1 MVNIIKIAQLNNV
14 NISDFTT
21 IHNVNIMVISYL
33 QGGKTPIMGRMK
45 KMKKTAYFRFM
56 TTAPAD
62 LINMCADAI
71 AMATCGRWNWQD
83 AYRLERDVQAFLERD
98 SERPAGDLET
108 VIVYRAMHYA
118 QQQRRAAAVH

>member
-1 MVNIIKIAQLNNV
+1 
-14 NISDFTT
+14 
-21 IHNVNIMVISYL
+21 
-33 QGGKTPIMGRMK
+33 
-45 KMKKTAYFRFM
+45 MKKTAYFRFM

-98 SERPAGDLET
+98 SERPAGDLEN
-108 VIVYRAMHYA
+108 VIVYRAMHFA